1 MLALSTDEDRL
12 AIEARELFWLPSGGT
27 LESELDHKAIAGYL
41 RSNTHK
47 TIVGSIKFAADGEWE
62 KTGTVQAQFRGVK
75 DKDIEQFRGPG
86 KQVIL
91 SPADRKTGEPIIP
104 FEKARKG

>member
-1 MLALSTDEDRL
+1 MKS
-12 AIEARELFWLPSGGT
+12 
-27 LESELDHKAIAGYL
+27 LDQKAIAGYL

-47 TIVGSIKFAADGEWE
+47 TIVGPIKFAADGEWE
-62 KTGTVQAQFRGVK
+62 KTGTVQAQFRGVV
-75 DKDIEQFRGPG
+75 DKNIEQFRGPG